1 MNESA
6 DHETELS
13 VESGP
18 PDQQPERQADS
29 RSGQLSADSAA
40 DNGADQVQDGRDSS
54 SGFKGLHPARP
65 SVGDGKEPEGP
76 ARSQKAGNSADNS
89 AEDGVVSA
97 KSGPKRDG
105 GEGSSGAPAQ
115 APIPPAPEE
124 YNIDYRQPGGIDPYI
139 DSQFRSFAHQNGVSG
154 ELAQKMVD
162 FNSSLEA
169 ARWQDHQQQ
178 VEQWERETRS
188 LPGWH
193 GRNYTR
199 NIGIARRAMQTFGSP
214 ELAELVGSSGYGNHP
229 EVVKAFY
236 NVGKCL
242 SEDSYVDSNRRTPR
256 KKTIGEILYP
266 NQPV

>member
-6 DHETELS
+6 AQETELS
-13 VESGP
+13 VDSGHSDQL
-18 PDQQPERQADS
+18 PDHQEDSQSERNI
-29 RSGQLSADSAA
+29 RSAA
-40 DNGADQVQDGRDSS
+40 DENGEGKGHESRDSS
-54 SGFKGLHPARP
+54 SGFKGFHPARP
-65 SVGDGKEPEGP
+65 QVPGESES
-76 ARSQKAGNSADNS
+76 ASRSENSRDSADDN
-89 AEDGVVSA
+89 AGDGVVAA

-115 APIPPAPEE
+115 AAPIPPAPEE

-193 GRNYTR
+193 GRNYAR
-199 NIGIARRAMQTFGSP
+199 NMGVARRAMQTFGSP
-214 ELAELVGSSGYGNHP
+214 ELAELVSSSGYGNHP

-256 KKTIGEILYP
+256 KKTIGEI
-266 NQPV
+266 